1 MNKKKRQAISLVGV
15 LTVMIAF
22 FITPIMAL
30 AASVNYEKI
39 GDYVSTWHV
48 ASLGGLHWTDNGVH
62 MIKADN
68 QLSRP
73 AINISKITPISENSC
88 TSSFE

>member
-39 GDYVSTWHV
+39 GDYVSTEYCGQFEPLMRNLEP
-48 ASLGGLHWTDNGVH
+48 ASAGDKTGQCG
-62 MIKADN
+62 
-68 QLSRP
+68 R
-73 AINISKITPISENSC
+73 
-88 TSSFE
+88 